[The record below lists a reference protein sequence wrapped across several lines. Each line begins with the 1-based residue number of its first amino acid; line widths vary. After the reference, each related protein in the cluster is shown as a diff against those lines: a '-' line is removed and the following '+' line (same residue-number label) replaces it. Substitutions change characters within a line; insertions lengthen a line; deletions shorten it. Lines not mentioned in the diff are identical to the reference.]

1 MADSNRGPADYP
13 QAAQW
18 RGSDSRIVS
27 HQSDS
32 RRRSIQRE
40 AKMSEKLEGL
50 EQECRKVAVSALY
63 EMSTEDGETPEEAQ
77 PDVIAEHFAAFIH
90 TRIAA
95 AEAAALRAAAN
106 AVYDFRRD
114 DQQFQ
119 PHETILALIT
129 PE

>member
-18 RGSDSRIVS
+18 RGSNSRIVS

-40 AKMSEKLEGL
+40 DKMSEKLEGL
-50 EQECRKVAVSALY
+50 EQALLDLY
-63 EMSTEDGETPEEAQ
+63 YAQ
-77 PDVIAEHFAAFIH
+77 KDICPDRHGSVGRICMGCVEKFIR

-95 AEAAALRAAAN
+95 AEAAALEEACK
-106 AVYDFRRD
+106 AVC
-114 DQQFQ
+114 
-119 PHETILALIT
+119 H
-129 PE
+129 

>member
-40 AKMSEKLEGL
+40 AKMSEKLDGL
-50 EQECRKVAVSALY
+50 EQECRRIARECTDEEVSLGALR
-63 EMSTEDGETPEEAQ
+63 DC
-77 PDVIAEHFAAFIH
+77 IADRFAAFIR

-95 AEAAALRAAAN
+95 ANRQIAPGPDA
-106 AVYDFRRD
+106 
-114 DQQFQ
+114 
-119 PHETILALIT
+119 
-129 PE
+129 